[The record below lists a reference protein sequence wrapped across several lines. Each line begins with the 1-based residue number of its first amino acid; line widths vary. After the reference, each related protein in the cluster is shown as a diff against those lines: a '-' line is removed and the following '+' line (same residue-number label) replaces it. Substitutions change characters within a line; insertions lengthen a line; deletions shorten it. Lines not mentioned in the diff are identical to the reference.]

1 MIARRPLGQTGLLL
15 SAVGVGTTRFPHSEL
30 QDSAGLDRCAA
41 LLAEAV
47 RSGVNVVDQAFS
59 YAEGH
64 SGEICARLLRLGRI
78 QRAASAEHVV
88 VVYGVDIGA
97 VYLSLGELAF
107 ADVDD

>member
-1 MIARRPLGQTGLLL
+1 MAEKKPLQEQRLLWYSL
-15 SAVGVGTTRFPHSEL
+15 R
-30 QDSAGLDRCAA
+30 
-41 LLAEAV
+41 
-47 RSGVNVVDQAFS
+47 
-59 YAEGH
+59 
-64 SGEICARLLRLGRI
+64 RLLRLGRI

>member
-1 MIARRPLGQTGLLL
+1 MAEKKPLQEQRLLWYSL
-15 SAVGVGTTRFPHSEL
+15 R
-30 QDSAGLDRCAA
+30 
-41 LLAEAV
+41 
-47 RSGVNVVDQAFS
+47 
-59 YAEGH
+59 
-64 SGEICARLLRLGRI
+64 RLLRRGRI